1 MIYPWFFPLFSL
13 ILGILINYH
22 LNTYI
27 PIFTPFLVLILS
39 LFLKDVWR
47 YSLLNLSV
55 FLLALSISYKED
67 VPKIDIKNPSFFE
80 CRVMS
85 FPDYYTTSTSFNC
98 KVLNSDYKELIN
110 KTVKVY
116 SQEEDIYF
124 YSRVAFL
131 GNGMK
136 TIRYFTK
143 VDNSDN
149 PFYFIFRF
157 KENLIKNY
165 GLHRL
170 NNQTFSVGT
179 ALIFGERKYL
189 DSQVYKSFVETGLA
203 HLIAISG
210 SHIAILF
217 FSLNF
222 ILFFLNER
230 VRYIIL
236 AFVLPFYAVFTGFGI
251 PVVRAVFMALLF
263 VFSKILYLK
272 NNSLNILF
280 FTAFVFL
287 VLNPDSLFS
296 VSFQLSFMAVL
307 GIILAVEI
315 FKEYN
320 IWIKLFVVSVFAT
333 LFTAPIILY
342 YFYNFSPTT
351 IFATPVASL
360 PLYPILTLSVFNVLT
375 GFSLD
380 FLVKFMDFW
389 ILVFISIVKFFAN
402 LGFYYTGF
410 SPSLWLILLYFLFV
424 FLILILNIKPTQKV
438 GFTLAIFILFLFL
451 SKSDL
456 SPKIYTFKTKFYPV
470 VFVSYY
476 GNCYLIAD
484 FEYRKILNVLKKESC
499 EKSYILTENPEKFS
513 DDFLSN
519 FNHIITY
526 QYNVKLNNLTFKKWI
541 QPYILIDGKEYFLDN
556 QDNLILLQSI
566 EK

>member
-263 VFSKILYLK
+263 IFSKILYLK

-410 SPSLWLILLYFLFV
+410 STSLWLILLYFLFV

-513 DDFLSN
+513 DDFLFN
-519 FNHIITY
+519 FNHVITY

>member
-263 VFSKILYLK
+263 IFSKILYLK

-307 GIILAVEI
+307 GIILAVEF

-320 IWIKLFVVSVFAT
+320 IWINLFVVSVFAT

-519 FNHIITY
+519 FNHVITY